1 MKKKLNKTIKGV
13 CRIRILSVI
22 VLCVM
27 LCACAGRENNHSETT
42 IGKIEDGTV
51 ENSEAE
57 LAETYLFKMS
67 DMEVPYKT
75 PMALSVGAGNIYLY
89 GESRKV
95 SGESGASQESAII
108 SYTADGAMLG
118 KVYSH
123 QGNVDMNTGAVSGDR
138 IMEMT
143 TDEDGNLLVLIGRTG
158 VASNFRLVKY
168 DREGKI
174 VWSSQLKNISA
185 MEYALKCDKENIY
198 LIGDNQL
205 LICDQTGEVKD
216 RVSGEKGWILQDVYT
231 VSDGC
236 VYVKCV
242 QEGFAMMPTAW
253 QMAELDVESGQ
264 WKDYMDA
271 FWKSTFEHM
280 IQGDEHYD
288 FYLWDKMRVVGWNVG
303 SDAVE
308 EVVSFLEL
316 GVDGEFICD
325 LQKGTGE
332 EFLVLL
338 QDDAGK
344 ASVGRFVKETD
355 ETLSNRQVITLG
367 CFGASGVAKEVLKF
381 NQTNEQ
387 YVIRVVDYSIYG
399 EEKENWITRL
409 NLDIAAERMP
419 DILSLGVNREMPEE
433 AYIRQGLFED
443 LYAWIDEDPELE
455 RSDFLTNI
463 LEAYATG
470 EKLYQLPTLFYTSAY
485 AMKTSIIG
493 ERDGWSLEDV
503 LSVAEKYPESSLFEG
518 HIKRDD
524 ILYDLFQYGLFM
536 DEVTN
541 TCSFDSE
548 LFIQLLEWMQTI
560 PATTDSKVKFPMQR
574 EDKILI
580 SCTGMNS
587 FRQFQWLEERTFGED
602 VTLLGFPGDETG
614 CGLII
619 NGGVRLAMS
628 AQSGCK
634 EGAWQFIRGF
644 FSEEYQQAVCTT
656 SAAKFPVRVDV
667 LEWLGE
673 QELTSTPNEGENGYY
688 LYGEYKEVPP
698 MTEEDV
704 AKAIAYLKKVNR
716 VEAMNYEVY
725 GIVTEEVEPFF
736 AGQKS
741 AKEVAK
747 IIQSR
752 VSIYLAEQQ

>member
-1 MKKKLNKTIKGV
+1 MRKLIKGA
-13 CRIRILSVI
+13 CWIKFLSVI
-22 VLCVM
+22 VLCGL
-27 LCACAGRENNHSETT
+27 LCACTGRENSPSETT

-51 ENSEAE
+51 ENSETEAGG
-57 LAETYLFKMS
+57 TYLFKTS
-67 DMEVPYKT
+67 DMEVLFKT
-75 PMALSVGAGNIYLY
+75 PKALSAGAGNIYLY

-108 SYTADGAMLG
+108 SYTADGSMLG

-143 TDEDGNLLVLIGRTG
+143 TDEEGNLLVLIGRTG
-158 VASNFRLVKY
+158 AASNFRLVKY

-185 MEYALKCDKENIY
+185 MEYALKCDRENIY

-231 VSDGC
+231 VSDGR

-264 WKDYMDA
+264 WKERMDV
-271 FWKSTFEHM
+271 FWKSTFDHI

-288 FYLWDKMRVVGWNVG
+288 YYLWDKLRIVGWNVG

-387 YVIRVVDYSIYG
+387 YVIRVIDYSIYG
-399 EEKENWITRL
+399 DENSVTRL
-409 NLDIAAERMP
+409 NLDIASERMP
-419 DILSLGVNREMPEE
+419 DILILDINHHMPEE

-470 EKLYQLPTLFYTSAY
+470 ENLYQLPTLFYVSAY

-493 ERDGWSLEDV
+493 ERDGWSLED
-503 LSVAEKYPESSLFEG
+503 LQSVAEQYPESSLFEG

-524 ILYDLFQYGLFM
+524 ILSKMFQYGLFM

-548 LFIQLLEWMQTI
+548 LFIQLLEWM
-560 PATTDSKVKFPMQR
+560 
-574 EDKILI
+574 
-580 SCTGMNS
+580 
-587 FRQFQWLEERTFGED
+587 
-602 VTLLGFPGDETG
+602 
-614 CGLII
+614 
-619 NGGVRLAMS
+619 
-628 AQSGCK
+628 
-634 EGAWQFIRGF
+634 
-644 FSEEYQQAVCTT
+644 
-656 SAAKFPVRVDV
+656 
-667 LEWLGE
+667 
-673 QELTSTPNEGENGYY
+673 
-688 LYGEYKEVPP
+688 
-698 MTEEDV
+698 
-704 AKAIAYLKKVNR
+704 
-716 VEAMNYEVY
+716 
-725 GIVTEEVEPFF
+725 
-736 AGQKS
+736 
-741 AKEVAK
+741 
-747 IIQSR
+747 
-752 VSIYLAEQQ
+752 